1 MQSSLSTVQFSP
13 LAQFKHRVGMTAPL
27 PFNIFDADRTL
38 LLARG
43 QRLDNLEQ
51 MHALLRR
58 GALVDIAELRDPAAE
73 VRQAKPQEL
82 PGLWNRSLHQIG
94 ETLRHAAGDERF
106 VDALDAATP
115 AVVTLIERDRD
126 LAVFQV
132 LRQEG
137 NAFVQYGIT
146 RSMHAA
152 IATLLV
158 AQRLG
163 WSADDAQ
170 RAFKVALTM
179 NISMLELQGELA
191 QQSTPLSD
199 AQRDAIRA
207 HPDLSRLMLELSGV
221 GDAEWLRAVSEH
233 HEAPDGSGYPAGARQ
248 ISDTADLVR
257 RADIYT
263 AKLSPRGTR
272 QAMAADQAG
281 RQMFMQDPGHPMTAA
296 LVKEFGVYP
305 PGCYVRLESGE
316 CGLVVRRGPTVT
328 TPVVA
333 VMTSAAGN
341 TLRQP
346 IRRDTSVKG
355 HAVQAVVSG
364 HLIQSGFSPEM
375 LVMLAAG

>member
-1 MQSSLSTVQFSP
+1 M
-13 LAQFKHRVGMTAPL
+13 R
-27 PFNIFDADRTL
+27 N
-38 LLARG
+38 
-43 QRLDNLEQ
+43 
-51 MHALLRR
+51 LLRR
-58 GALVDIAELRDPAAE
+58 GALVDIAELQDPAAE
-73 VRQAKPQEL
+73 ARLAKPHEL
-82 PGLWNRSLHQIG
+82 PGLWNRSLNQLG
-94 ETLRHAAGDERF
+94 ETLRHAAGDEKF

-115 AVVTLIERDRD
+115 TVVTLIERDRD
-126 LAVFQV
+126 LAIFQV
-132 LRQEG
+132 LRQQG
-137 NAFVQYGIT
+137 NAFVQYGT
-146 RSMHAA
+146 QRAMHAA
-152 IATLLV
+152 ITALLV

-163 WSADDAQ
+163 WSPDEAQ

-179 NISMLELQGELA
+179 NISMLELQGELS
-191 QQSTPLSD
+191 QQSTPLTD
-199 AQRDAIRA
+199 EQRDAIRA

-221 GDAEWLRAVSEH
+221 ADAEWLRAVAEH
-233 HEAPDGSGYPAGARQ
+233 HEVHDGSGYPSG
-248 ISDTADLVR
+248 SKTPSETADLVR

-333 VMTSAAGN
+333 VMSTAGGSA
-341 TLRQP
+341 LRQP
-346 IRRDTSVKG
+346 VRRDTSIKG
-355 HAVQAVVSG
+355 HAIQAVISG
-364 HLIQSGFSPEM
+364 HMMQSGISPEM

>member
-1 MQSSLSTVQFSP
+1 MPSTPSPVQYSP
-13 LAQFKHRVGMTAPL
+13 LSQFKHRVGLTAPL

-43 QRLDNLEQ
+43 QRLENVEQ
-51 MHALLRR
+51 MRALLRR

-73 VRQAKPQEL
+73 ARLAKPQEL
-82 PGLWNRSLHQIG
+82 PGLWNRSLQQLG
-94 ETLRHAAGDERF
+94 ETLRHAAGDEKF

-115 AVVTLIERDRD
+115 TVVTLIERDRD
-126 LAVFQV
+126 LAIFQV

-137 NAFVQYGIT
+137 NARVQYGAQ

-152 IATLLV
+152 ITALLV

-191 QQSTPLSD
+191 QQATPLSD
-199 AQRDAIRA
+199 EQRDAIRA

-221 GDAEWLRAVSEH
+221 SDPEWLRAVAEH
-233 HEAPDGSGYPAGARQ
+233 HEAPDGSGYPGGLRQ

-272 QAMAADQAG
+272 QALAADQAG

-333 VMTSAAGN
+333 VMSTAGGN

-346 IRRDTSVKG
+346 LRRDTSIKG
-355 HAVQAVVSG
+355 HAIQAVISG
-364 HLIQSGFSPEM
+364 HMMQSGISPEM